1 MRYWSEILKA
11 LTSVDLDK
19 LLKQFVEE
27 LASRYGEVAV
37 VLFGSRA
44 RGSALPYSDYDVA
57 VILRSTDSKI
67 ELVEEMY
74 KLKPPE
80 LPADIVVL
88 ELDELDDPIVEK
100 MLSEC
105 VVLHDSLG
113 ISSRLPCTAKQPD
126 LLPALKGEAFG
137 CNPTTGYLHIL
148 IGLRSVR
155 RH

>member
-1 MRYWSEILKA
+1 MRHWSEILKA
-11 LTSVDLDK
+11 LASVDLDE
-19 LLKQFVEE
+19 LLERFVEE

-57 VILRSTDSKI
+57 VVLRSADDKV
-67 ELVEEMY
+67 ELVEEVY

-88 ELDELDDPIVEK
+88 ELEELSDPIVER
-100 MLSEC
+100 MLSGC

-113 ISSRLPCTAKQPD
+113 VSGRLPCTAKQ
-126 LLPALKGEAFG
+126 
-137 CNPTTGYLHIL
+137 
-148 IGLRSVR
+148 R
-155 RH
+155 R

>member
-1 MRYWSEILKA
+1 
-11 LTSVDLDK
+11 VDLDK

-44 RGSALPYSDYDVA
+44 RGLALPYSDYDVA
-57 VILRSTDSKI
+57 VILRSTDSKV

-88 ELDELDDPIVEK
+88 ELDELDDPIIEK
-100 MLSEC
+100 MLSGC

-113 ISSRLPCTAKQPD
+113 ISSRLPCTARQ
-126 LLPALKGEAFG
+126 
-137 CNPTTGYLHIL
+137 
-148 IGLRSVR
+148 R
-155 RH
+155 R